1 MNQDDFFDLAEALS
15 ERLERD
21 VRRYP
26 QELKEEE
33 A

>member
-1 MNQDDFFDLAEALS
+1 MNLDDGLDLAEQLS

-26 QELKEEE
+26 QELKEDE

>member
-1 MNQDDFFDLAEALS
+1 MNQDDFFDLAQELS

-26 QELKEEE
+26 QEIKEDGT
-33 A
+33 